1 MDIFTILFYQP
12 IYNIIVYFYH
22 LLGDNLGL
30 SIIAIGIVSRLVLLP
45 ISLRQIKLAESS
57 KELSDKL
64 NKIKKKYKNNKE
76 KQQEEMLKV
85 QKEYLPAQ
93 LGGCLPLIFQL
104 IFFLNIYHVI
114 VDIVQKG
121 GSGFANVAYQF
132 VEGFDKPISGSFIL
146 NIDLTISPSAVSS
159 GSIIPYLILI
169 VLVGITQYISF
180 KIVFALRSVNKKS
193 ENNEEKS
200 KGKKMSKDDKKD
212 GAEEFQE
219 IMHRTTNQVMMIFP
233 VLLGLISYSLPSGLS
248 VYLITTSSFV
258 IIQQLVFL
266 QIKKNKIKV
275 ESNNKINNS

>member
-57 KELSDKL
+57 KELSEKL

-114 VDIVQKG
+114 VDIVQNAG
-121 GSGFANVAYQF
+121 MGFSNVAYQF
-132 VEGFDKPISGSFIL
+132 VEGFDQSISGAFIL
-146 NIDLTISPSAVSS
+146 NIDLTISPSAVS
-159 GSIIPYLILI
+159 GTSIIPYLILV
-169 VLVGITQYISF
+169 VLVGLTQYISF
-180 KIVFALRSVNKKS
+180 KIVFALRSVNKNADNK
-193 ENNEEKS
+193 NKS
-200 KGKKMSKDDKKD
+200 KNKKASNQEQKD

-219 IMHRTTNQVMMIFP
+219 IMQKTTNQVMMIFP
-233 VLLGLISYSLPSGLS
+233 ILLGFISFGLPSGLS

-266 QIKKNKIKV
+266 QIKKNKARAD
-275 ESNNKINNS
+275 NNIKINNS